1 MAQQKKIG
9 CPYAHGRKGNST
21 IREAT
26 MKLNFKTYQDKVYA
40 CWQGK
45 SIGGTLGAPYE
56 MTREKLHIT
65 GFAPGTRGALPN
77 DDLDLQL
84 VWLQALEYEG
94 VNLTSEILGE
104 YWLSFITPHWA
115 EYGIAKQHMKA
126 GLPAQVS
133 GDYANV
139 WKHSNG
145 AWIRTEIWATLA
157 PACPELAVRY
167 ASEDAKVD
175 HGLGEGTYAAA
186 FVAAMEAAA
195 FVISDV
201 RQLIQIGLAHIPE
214 TSRMAKTVQL
224 VLSCFD
230 GGKTAEETRDIIV
243 AENADIGDGWFQ
255 APSNV
260 GFVILGLLYGEGD
273 FKKSMLYAINCG
285 DDTDCTGATIGSIM
299 GIMKGTKGIPKDWML
314 HVGEKIVTCSLNE
327 GVSFLYP
334 KTLKELTARVVDYAP
349 VMLIQNRAPVRFT
362 FGHDELGD
370 DLFEKLTKKTDTF
383 LHKYDAPIRSDFVS
397 RKENSFLVN
406 FGYASAV
413 VTYGDGPTVCAGQ
426 TKKIRIRFINNVKA
440 HGNQP
445 HTLRVKCISAPE
457 GFTVDKSDTL
467 VYLPHWSLLT
477 EEWVSE
483 PIEITITAGER
494 VEAVS
499 RLVFEVTE
507 AGRYTAGYISVTF
520 LNM

>member
-1 MAQQKKIG
+1 
-9 CPYAHGRKGNST
+9 
-21 IREAT
+21 
-26 MKLNFKTYQDKVYA
+26 MKLNIKTYQDKVYA

-45 SIGGTLGAPYE
+45 SIGGTMGAPYE

-65 GFAPGTRGALPN
+65 GFAPEITGALPN

-94 VNLTSEILGE
+94 VNLTSETLGE

-115 EYGIAKQHMKA
+115 EYGICKQNMKM

-133 GDYANV
+133 GDFSNI

-157 PACPELAVRY
+157 PACPALAARY
-167 ASEDAKVD
+167 AMEDAKVD
-175 HGLGEGTYAAA
+175 HGFGEGTFAAA

-214 TSRMAKTVQL
+214 TSRMAKTVRL
-224 VLSCFD
+224 VVDCFD
-230 GGKTAEETRDIIV
+230 SGKSAEETRDIIV
-243 AENADIGDGWFQ
+243 KENADIGDGWFQ

-260 GFVILGLLYGEGD
+260 GFVVLGLLYGKGD

-299 GIMKGTKGIPKDWML
+299 GILYGTKGIPKDWME
-314 HVGEKIVTCSLNE
+314 HIGEKIVTCSLNE
-327 GVSFLYP
+327 GISFLYP
-334 KTLKELTARVVDYAP
+334 KTLKELTERVVDYAP
-349 VMLIQNRAPVRFT
+349 VMLIQNRTNVRFT
-362 FGHDELGD
+362 CEKDELEEN
-370 DLFEKLTKKTDTF
+370 LFEKFTKKTDTF

-397 RKENSFLVN
+397 REENSFLVN

-413 VTYGDGPTVCAGQ
+413 VTYENGPTVRAGEQ
-426 TKKIRIRFINNVKA
+426 KKIRIRFINNVKA

-445 HTLRVKCISAPE
+445 HSLRVKCIALPK
-457 GFTVDKSDTL
+457 GFTVDRADCG
-467 VYLPHWSLLT
+467 VYLTNWSQMT

-483 PIEITITAGER
+483 PLELTITAGES
-494 VEAVS
+494 VEES
-499 RLVFEVTE
+499 NKIVFEASET
-507 AGRYTAGYISVTF
+507 GRYTAGYIPVTF
-520 LNM
+520 INR

>member
-1 MAQQKKIG
+1 
-9 CPYAHGRKGNST
+9 
-21 IREAT
+21 
-26 MKLNFKTYQDKVYA
+26 MKLNINTYKDKVYA

-45 SIGGTLGAPYE
+45 SIGGTMGAPYE

-65 GFAPGTRGALPN
+65 GFAPEITGALPN

-115 EYGIAKQHMKA
+115 EYGICKQNMKL

-133 GDYANV
+133 GDFANI

-157 PACPELAVRY
+157 PACPEVAVRY
-167 ASEDAKVD
+167 AIEDAKVD

-186 FVAAMEAAA
+186 FVAAMESAA

-214 TSRMAKTVQL
+214 TSRMAKTVRL
-224 VLSCFD
+224 VVDCYD
-230 GGKTAEETRDIIV
+230 GGKSAEETRDIIV
-243 AENADIGDGWFQ
+243 KENADIGDGWFQ

-260 GFVILGLLYGEGD
+260 GFVVLGLLYGKGD

-299 GIMKGTKGIPKDWML
+299 GILYGTKGIPKDWME
-314 HVGEKIVTCSLNE
+314 HIGEKIVTCSLNE
-327 GVSFLYP
+327 GVTFLYP
-334 KTLKELTARVVDYAP
+334 KTLKELTERVVDYAP
-349 VMLIQNRAPVRFT
+349 VMLIQNRTSVRLT
-362 FGHDELGD
+362 SEKDEFEEN
-370 DLFEKLTKKTDTF
+370 LFEKYTKRTDTF
-383 LHKYDAPIRSDFVS
+383 LHKYDAPIRSDFAN
-397 RKENSFLVN
+397 REENSFLVN

-413 VTYGDGPTVCAGQ
+413 VTYEDGPTVRAGEQ
-426 TKKIRIRFINNVKA
+426 KKIRIRFINNVKA

-445 HTLRVKCISAPE
+445 HTLRVKCISLPK
-457 GFTVDKSDTL
+457 GFTVDRADCG
-467 VYLPHWSLLT
+467 VYLTHWSQMT

-483 PIEITITAGER
+483 PLELVITAGES
-494 VEAVS
+494 VEES
-499 RLVFEVTE
+499 NKIVFEVSET
-507 AGRYTAGYISVTF
+507 GRYTAGYLPVTF
-520 LNM
+520 LNR

>member
-1 MAQQKKIG
+1 
-9 CPYAHGRKGNST
+9 
-21 IREAT
+21 

-65 GFAPGTRGALPN
+65 GFAEGTKGGLPN

-94 VNLTSEILGE
+94 VNLTAETLGE

-115 EYGIAKQHMKA
+115 EYGISKQHMCS

-133 GDYANV
+133 GDWANV

-157 PACPELAVRY
+157 PACPALAARY
-167 ASEDAKVD
+167 ATEDAKVD
-175 HGLGEGTYAAA
+175 HGLGEGTHAAA

-195 FVISDV
+195 FVVSDV
-201 RQLIQIGLAHIPE
+201 RQLIEIGLAHIPE
-214 TSRMAKTVQL
+214 TSRMAKTVRL
-224 VLSCFD
+224 VIDCFD
-230 GGKTAEETRDIIV
+230 KGKTAEETRDIIV
-243 AENADIGDGWFQ
+243 EENADIGDGWFQ

-273 FKKSMLYAINCG
+273 FKKSMLLAVNCG

-299 GIMKGTKGIPKDWML
+299 GIMKGTKGIPKDWMA
-314 HVGEKIVTCSLNE
+314 HVGDKIVTCSLNE
-327 GVSFLYP
+327 GISFLYP

-362 FGHDELGD
+362 SGRDELD
-370 DLFEKLTKKTDTF
+370 SDLIEKLTQRTDTF
-383 LHKYDAPIRSDFVS
+383 AHKYDAPIRSDYVN
-397 RKENSFLVN
+397 REGNSFLVN

-413 VTYGDGPTVCAGQ
+413 VTYDGEPLIGAGEV
-426 TKKIRIRFINNVKA
+426 KKSHIRFINNVKA

-445 HTLRVKCISAPE
+445 HTLQIKCISAPE
-457 GFTVDKSDTL
+457 GFTVGIPSAR
-467 VYLPHWSLLT
+467 VYLTHWSSMT
-477 EEWVSE
+477 PAWVSE
-483 PIEITITAGER
+483 PITVTVAAGEH
-494 VEAVS
+494 VEGIN
-499 RLVFEVTE
+499 RLVLEVTE
-507 AGRYTAGYISVTF
+507 AGRYTAAYLPVTF
-520 LNM
+520 LNK